1 MSVEESVWKVAKD
14 RAKHILVIRKQPWT
28 KLLGTTQC
36 EHSSCS
42 CLGPLARAPS

>member
-14 RAKHILVIRKQPWT
+14 QNILVIRGQPWT